1 MRDIIKTTLPLL
13 VICFVV
19 ALCLAFVNSITK
31 DTIIER
37 VKSDAES
44 QRRQV
49 LAEAK
54 SFEQINDWQDK
65 DESGIIREA
74 YAAYDG
80 QELIGYV
87 FSAFPKGYGGE
98 IKVTVGVGIDNTI
111 SGVKIGDNKETP
123 GLGSKA
129 SQESFTNQ
137 YIDKDIQKEF
147 HVVKRSPSADNEIEA
162 ISGATIST
170 NAVTSAVQAS
180 AKLGEKL
187 MKDGGNTK

>member
-19 ALCLAFVNSITK
+19 ALCLAFVNSMTK

-37 VKSDAES
+37 VKSDAEI

-49 LAEAK
+49 MTEAK
-54 SFEQINDWQDK
+54 SFEEINDWQAK

-129 SQESFTNQ
+129 SEESFIRQ
-137 YIDKDIQKEF
+137 YIGKQIQKEF
-147 HVVKRSPSADNEIEA
+147 QVVKHVPLDDNEIEA

-170 NAVTSAVQAS
+170 RAVTKAVQAS
-180 AKLGEKL
+180 AKLGKEL
-187 MKDGGNTK
+187 KDGGNTK

>member
-19 ALCLAFVNSITK
+19 ALCLAFVNSMTK

-37 VKSDAES
+37 AKSDAETK
-44 QRRQV
+44 RRQV
-49 LAEAK
+49 LTEAK
-54 SFEQINDWQDK
+54 SFNEINDWQDK

-80 QELIGYV
+80 QELVGYV
-87 FSAFPKGYGGE
+87 FSAFPKGYGGG
-98 IKVTVGVGIDNTI
+98 IQVTVGVGIDNTI

-123 GLGSKA
+123 GLGSKT
-129 SQESFTNQ
+129 SQESFTGQ
-137 YIDKDIQKEF
+137 YLGKEIQKEF
-147 HVVKRSPSADNEIEA
+147 QVVKRSPTTNNEIEA

-170 NAVTSAVQAS
+170 KAVTSAVAAS
-180 AKLGEKL
+180 AKLGGKL
-187 MKDGGNTK
+187 LKDGGKTK

>member
-1 MRDIIKTTLPLL
+1 MRDVIKTTLPLL

-19 ALCLAFVNSITK
+19 ALCLAFVNSMTK

-37 VKSDAES
+37 AKSDAEI

-49 LAEAK
+49 MTQAK
-54 SFEQINDWQDK
+54 SFEEINEWQDK

-80 QELIGYV
+80 QELVGYV

-98 IKVTVGVGIDNTI
+98 IKVTVGVGVDNII

-129 SQESFTNQ
+129 SEESFTRQ
-137 YIDKDIQKEF
+137 YSGKEIQKEF
-147 HVVKRSPSADNEIEA
+147 QVVKRVPSNDSEIEA

-170 NAVTSAVQAS
+170 RAVTSAVQAS
-180 AKLGEKL
+180 ADLSNQFL
-187 MKDGGNTK
+187 KDGGITK